1 MDEIIQQSQNTL
13 IQIIIANTTSAMKIS
28 NTLCEHSEDNI
39 MKPDDIICGLIY
51 RLMVPMT
58 DEEITESMNT
68 AEDIMYDGS
77 TSEEDDDLEV
87 VDDTED
93 LKIQRKIQ
101 ANNCNCDICSQ
112 VRVCLCNFNEYIP
125 KDELGDKFKKSIL
138 DTCKTYN
145 KII

>member
-1 MDEIIQQSQNTL
+1 MNEIIEQSQNTL
-13 IQIIIANTTSAMKIS
+13 IQIILANTTSAMKIS
-28 NTLCEHSEDNI
+28 STLCEHSEGNI

-51 RLMVPMT
+51 RLMVSMT

-77 TSEEDDDLEV
+77 TSEEEEFEV
-87 VDDTED
+87 IDDTED

-101 ANNCNCDICSQ
+101 ANNCNCVICSQ

-138 DTCKTYN
+138 DTCKSYN